1 MELLGPVLLI
11 ANPGSRRGEVLRAK
25 AMGAFRDAGVQCDV
39 VVTEQAGHGARVA
52 AERGSSYQA
61 VFALGGDG
69 TAVEVLGALA
79 NTDVLVGL
87 LPGGTGNLVARSL
100 GVPLSIE
107 LAVPALLKGREARI
121 DLGLL
126 NGEQYFAFTAGI
138 GIDAAMVEATTAA
151 LKRRYGVLAYIVAA
165 TRATL
170 RQRTFH
176 VRIEAD
182 GQTIERDA
190 SAVMVANFGTV
201 LNDLIRIGP
210 DIVAD
215 DGLLDLCIFSPDGIA
230 EALTVAWRLF
240 RKDFSPHPAVQYR
253 RGARFAFDCTPAQ
266 AVQTDGE
273 LRGRTP
279 VTIEVQ
285 PRAARVLSPK
295 WFVAGGGKRESG
307 IGNRE
312 SGIGRVERPQPGRL
326 ESRLPIP
333 GFLPPSSR

>member
-1 MELLGPVLLI
+1 
-11 ANPGSRRGEVLRAK
+11 
-25 AMGAFRDAGVQCDV
+25 
-39 VVTEQAGHGARVA
+39 
-52 AERGSSYQA
+52 
-61 VFALGGDG
+61 
-69 TAVEVLGALA
+69 
-79 NTDVLVGL
+79 
-87 LPGGTGNLVARSL
+87 
-100 GVPLSIE
+100 
-107 LAVPALLKGREARI
+107 
-121 DLGLL
+121 
-126 NGEQYFAFTAGI
+126 
-138 GIDAAMVEATTAA
+138 
-151 LKRRYGVLAYIVAA
+151 
-165 TRATL
+165 
-170 RQRTFH
+170 
-176 VRIEAD
+176 
-182 GQTIERDA
+182 
-190 SAVMVANFGTV
+190 MVANFGTV

-312 SGIGRVERPQPGRL
+312 SGIGNRESGIGRVERPQPGRL